1 MDETP
6 GSTQGETH
14 RMNSSQSEPLEA
26 EGLHFER
33 MGQALLSAQAA
44 ARAGEVPVGAVIY
57 HQGELIARS
66 HNTPLGSNDPCAHA
80 EILALRQAGQ
90 HLGNYR
96 LEGCSIYVTLEPCV
110 MCAGAILN
118 ARISEL
124 VFAASDPKS
133 GAAGSVM
140 DVFMEPRL
148 NHHAQVVKGVR
159 APESVAL
166 LQEFFKQRRAA
177 QKATKLLSE

>member
-1 MDETP
+1 
-6 GSTQGETH
+6 
-14 RMNSSQSEPLEA
+14 
-26 EGLHFER
+26 
-33 MGQALLSAQAA
+33 
-44 ARAGEVPVGAVIY
+44 
-57 HQGELIARS
+57 
-66 HNTPLGSNDPCAHA
+66 
-80 EILALRQAGQ
+80 
-90 HLGNYR
+90 
-96 LEGCSIYVTLEPCV
+96 

-118 ARISEL
+118 ARLSEL

>member
-1 MDETP
+1 
-6 GSTQGETH
+6 
-14 RMNSSQSEPLEA
+14 MNSSQSEPLEL
-26 EGLHFER
+26 ERLHFER

-44 ARAGEVPVGAVIY
+44 ARAGEVPVGAVIF
-57 HQGELIARS
+57 HHGELIARS
-66 HNTPLGSNDPCAHA
+66 HNAPLSSNDPCAHA
-80 EILALRQAGQ
+80 EILALRQAGE

-118 ARISEL
+118 ARLSEL

-133 GAAGSVM
+133 GAVGSVM
-140 DVFMEPRL
+140 DVFMDPRL

-166 LQEFFKQRRAA
+166 LQEFFQARRAA
-177 QKATKLLSE
+177 QKASKRLLGEENDQDLA